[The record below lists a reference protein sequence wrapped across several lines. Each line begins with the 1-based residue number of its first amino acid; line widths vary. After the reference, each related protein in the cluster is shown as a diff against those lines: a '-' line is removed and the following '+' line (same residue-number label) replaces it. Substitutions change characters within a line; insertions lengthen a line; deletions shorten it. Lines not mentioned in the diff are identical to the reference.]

1 MDELELSDE
10 YPKGLKIFTQFVLL
24 PLVTVYLSILYL
36 YIFKIIYHQ
45 SLPKGWVS
53 WLVICFSTV
62 CVLSLL
68 LIYPVKDKEGNTWI
82 KIYSKWFYIILFP
95 LIVLMFDAIITR
107 INAYG
112 ITEDRYYVS
121 LLACWLTF
129 IAIYFTFSKKKN
141 IKLIP
146 ITLALCCFVSVYGPW
161 SAACVS
167 IHSQYGRL
175 VTALTKQNMIQY
187 HKIIKAS
194 KPMKDSVSNYIME
207 QMQYLETNHGVK
219 SIQPLFTDNLDSIKH
234 KVKKEPDYGYSYNN
248 DIQNMVRQKYIS
260 ELPYIPIDDSDTSI
274 FHKEKSYRFE
284 STKND
289 KTPDV
294 IRGYSYL
301 INVDEDLNNYI
312 SNYPS
317 TAFTDEKGNEIRYL
331 TNYDKAST
339 SLIIIDGDFNKC
351 FINLGAFVNH
361 KLSLEHKQIST
372 DNTNYFYYPEDSLII
387 KKETTEMKV
396 ALKIKSLN
404 FTVKDDTINIGR
416 ISASA
421 LTR

>member
-1 MDELELSDE
+1 
-10 YPKGLKIFTQFVLL
+10 
-24 PLVTVYLSILYL
+24 
-36 YIFKIIYHQ
+36 
-45 SLPKGWVS
+45 
-53 WLVICFSTV
+53 
-62 CVLSLL
+62 
-68 LIYPVKDKEGNTWI
+68 
-82 KIYSKWFYIILFP
+82 
-95 LIVLMFDAIITR
+95 
-107 INAYG
+107 
-112 ITEDRYYVS
+112 
-121 LLACWLTF
+121 
-129 IAIYFTFSKKKN
+129 
-141 IKLIP
+141 
-146 ITLALCCFVSVYGPW
+146 
-161 SAACVS
+161 
-167 IHSQYGRL
+167 
-175 VTALTKQNMIQY
+175 MIQD

-248 DIQNMVRQKYIS
+248 DIQNMVRQKYLS

-274 FHKEKSYRFE
+274 FHKEKSFRFE

-317 TAFTDEKGNEIRYL
+317 TGFKDEKGNEIRYL
-331 TNYDKAST
+331 TNYNKAST
-339 SLIIIDGDFNKC
+339 SLIIIDDDFNKC
-351 FINLGAFVNH
+351 FINLGTFINN

-372 DNTNYFYYPEDSLII
+372 DNTNYFYYPEDNLII
-387 KKETTEMKV
+387 KKETPEMKV

-404 FTVKDDTINIGR
+404 FTVKDDTISIGR